1 MVIENHRIKLS
12 GPLTSTWKRNGSIL
26 YTKQAH
32 SASMRN
38 LKNHGPFQI
47 LESCH
52 AYFRG
57 QKILLGKFLKNPGKP
72 WKNPGLVLPS
82 PGLTFFNIVTNIDV
96 DAGHLGSYWRSKMD
110 IYKYFGQYLQQLLPS
125 YRACPISK

>member
-1 MVIENHRIKLS
+1 M
-12 GPLTSTWKRNGSIL
+12 

-82 PGLTFFNIVTNIDV
+82 PGPTFFNIAISIDV
-96 DAGHLGSYWRSKMD
+96 DVGHLGSYWRSKND
-110 IYKYFGQYLQQLLPS
+110 IYRYFSQYRQELLPS
-125 YRACPISK
+125 YKATPLSNLAFFPPSQF